1 MRNESH
7 DAQGFSLIEVLVAT
21 GILGAAA
28 VALSGLCIT
37 SADALLAAKQRSI
50 AATIA
55 SARLEELLA
64 DTETLRSGVDAS
76 DWINASGGSEPD
88 AGGWYRRRWIVTAS
102 AVAPERLVV
111 ASVLVTTPAGAR
123 LHVHDIRLVTVA
135 VRPQ

>member
-1 MRNESH
+1 VHNESRYE
-7 DAQGFSLIEVLVAT
+7 QGFSLIEVLVAT

-64 DTETLRSGVDAS
+64 DTDTLRNGVDAS
-76 DWINASGGSEPD
+76 DWVNASGGSEPD

-102 AVAPERLVV
+102 PGGPENLVV
-111 ASVLVTTPAGAR
+111 ASVLVTTPAGGR
-123 LHVHDIRLVTVA
+123 LHVHDVRLVTVA
-135 VRPQ
+135 ARPQ